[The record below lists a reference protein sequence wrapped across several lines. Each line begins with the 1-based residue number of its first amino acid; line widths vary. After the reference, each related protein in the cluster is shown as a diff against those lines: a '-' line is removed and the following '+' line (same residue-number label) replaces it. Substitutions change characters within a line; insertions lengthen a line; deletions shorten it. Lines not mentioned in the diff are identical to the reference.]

1 MKWIGGGCTC
11 HVAGEGTITCIACD
25 THTTRVTRR
34 RHTSRKRVPGSVMC
48 SRLGSARLGS
58 ARHGSAI
65 SARPSVLGSKQDEA
79 WAHAPPKSCIITH
92 IPNVVAGGGVQG
104 RTTQRNS
111 SKGSTAIT
119 AHAADSYKPT
129 TRSRR
134 GMRPP
139 TNPTPLG
146 TRQRCVANL
155 GAPRRLVRPVMGTC
169 FANAGTGNVSRAPI
183 PGWTPDWPK
192 GPADNHTDPCAS
204 RSSSGKLPAASIWTT
219 SRGRGNLHITYMRS
233 TYCSTFATLLRTTA
247 KALAKCVALG

>member
-34 RHTSRKRVPGSVMC
+34 RHTSRKRGAWFGSVF
-48 SRLGSARLGS
+48 SARLGS

-155 GAPRRLVRPVMGTC
+155 GAPRRSYDPLWAHALRT
-169 FANAGTGNVSRAPI
+169 RAP
-183 PGWTPDWPK
+183 
-192 GPADNHTDPCAS
+192 
-204 RSSSGKLPAASIWTT
+204 
-219 SRGRGNLHITYMRS
+219 
-233 TYCSTFATLLRTTA
+233 AT
-247 KALAKCVALG
+247 